1 MERFKV
7 WGEQLLAV
15 LEETLRA
22 LLTYLPAVLTAAAVL
37 ALGWLLAVLAR
48 GLVRRAVGGMEWLFD
63 RFTTRAPDRSA
74 ALTQATSR
82 TVASIVYWI
91 VLLIFAVTAL
101 RILGGESFERW
112 TANLLGYL
120 PFAIGGIAIIV
131 VAFVGGA
138 LVRQIIEHAT
148 SGGAAGRNGWMG
160 RLAQG
165 LVVLAGF
172 VMGLGQIGI
181 DVSFL
186 VLLTSV
192 AAGAALGGIA
202 LAFALGSRGHLA
214 NLISAHYA
222 RKRYSTGDRVRVAGF
237 EGRIVEIADGLV
249 FLESEEGDVALPAHL
264 LARDPLVKLRERR

>member
-1 MERFKV
+1 MERLKV
-7 WGEQLLAV
+7 WSGQLLAV
-15 LEETLRA
+15 LEETLQG

-37 ALGWLLAVLAR
+37 VLGWLLAVLAR
-48 GLVRRAVGGMEWLFD
+48 ALVSRAIGGMEWLFD
-63 RFTTRAPDRSA
+63 RFTARAPGRSE

-82 TVASIVYWI
+82 TVALIVYWI

-112 TANLLGYL
+112 TASLLAYL

-138 LVRQIIEHAT
+138 LVRQIIEHT
-148 SGGAAGRNGWMG
+148 SPGTAAGRAGWLG

-165 LVVLAGF
+165 LIVLTGF

-186 VLLTSV
+186 VLLTGV

-222 RKRYSTGDRVRVAGF
+222 RKRYNTGDHVRVAGF

-264 LARDPLVKLRERR
+264 LARDPLVKVRGRR